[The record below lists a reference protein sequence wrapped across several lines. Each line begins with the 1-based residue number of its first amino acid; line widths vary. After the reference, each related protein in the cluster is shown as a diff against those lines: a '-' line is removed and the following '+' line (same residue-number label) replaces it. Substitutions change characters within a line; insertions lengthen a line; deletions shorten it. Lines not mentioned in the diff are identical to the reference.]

1 MKKINYG
8 FLGLIF
14 IPLLSC
20 SDSPD
25 VIDEKPVVPV
35 VENIASKPAVEGIRI
50 AWDYTTL
57 TQVSDKNNTEYN
69 GYARLVQ
76 LIDKRLMCT
85 YESGG
90 AILIKTSNDFGGT
103 WSEPIKVVSGN
114 ALVNMTTPDILQL
127 KDNSILICY
136 NPRPIVGN
144 GIAKFSINTIKSYD
158 GGLTW
163 KENQIVYEASSEFE
177 NGCWE
182 PSALQIPSGEIQLFF
197 SNENVYRNTNEQN
210 ISLIRSSNNGLTWST
225 TPEIVSFR
233 AGKRDGMPS
242 PILLKNQT
250 EIVFSIEDNGVENQ
264 FKPYII
270 RNSITEN
277 WKQTVDASSNN
288 RSYALEEV
296 LSNPIYAGAPY
307 LSQISTGEVLMSYQG
322 TENRT
327 TNDINN
333 ADMKVVIGSMDA
345 KNFNRKSIPFIL
357 SSGKSALWNSIAVL
371 DDDTVIALTT
381 TNQFTNASQIWMIKG
396 HIIPEINAAKEA
408 VIIDGLE
415 NEVVWKKE
423 SPIFIGQ
430 KSTTQLEANFTYD
443 ITFLYFIA
451 HVIDSQIVS
460 TNALTGSDGLNLYLD
475 PKNKSLI
482 APGKSIFKL
491 ELGQSNLFSI
501 YEGENSNWKKL
512 DSPQGI
518 VTTTVKT
525 SNGYRVELKI
535 PWTLLGGMPAKQT
548 RIGYNI
554 ELREKGINNYIESI
568 SSNSSDKP
576 YSWST
581 LKLVN

>member
-1 MKKINYG
+1 MKKINNL

-20 SDSPD
+20 SDSTV
-25 VIDEKPVVPV
+25 VIDEKPI
-35 VENIASKPAVEGIRI
+35 VENIASKPSVGGIRI

-57 TQVSDKNNTEYN
+57 IQVSDKNSTDYN

-76 LIDKRLMCT
+76 LNDKKLMCT

-90 AILIKTSNDFGGT
+90 AILVKTSSDFGST

-136 NPRPIVGN
+136 NPRPIAGN
-144 GIAKFSINTIKSYD
+144 GIEKFSINTIKSYD
-158 GGLTW
+158 EGLTW

-182 PSALQIPSGEIQLFF
+182 PSALQTPSGEIQLFF
-197 SNENVYRNTNEQN
+197 SNENVYRNSNEQN
-210 ISLIRSSNNGLTWST
+210 ISLIRSSDNGSTWSA
-225 TPEIVSFR
+225 TPEIISFR
-233 AGKRDGMPS
+233 VGKRDGMPS

-277 WKQTVDASSNN
+277 WKQTVDANSNN
-288 RSYALEEV
+288 RNYALEEV
-296 LSNPIYAGAPY
+296 LSNEIYAGAPY

-322 TENRT
+322 TEDRA

-333 ADMKVVIGSMDA
+333 ADMKVVIGTNEA
-345 KNFNRKSIPFIL
+345 KNFNRKSTPFIL
-357 SSGKSALWNSIAVL
+357 SSGKSALWNSITVL
-371 DDDTVIALTT
+371 DDDTVVALTT
-381 TNQFTNASQIWMIKG
+381 TNQFSNSSQIWMIKG
-396 HIIPEINAAKEA
+396 HLLPEINATKETA
-408 VIIDGLE
+408 VIDGLN
-415 NEVVWKKE
+415 NEAVWQKE
-423 SPIFIGQ
+423 SPVFIGQ

-443 ITFLYFIA
+443 TEFLYAFA
-451 HVIDSQIVS
+451 QVKDSQIV
-460 TNALTGSDGLNLYLD
+460 NIDDLTGSDGLNLYLD

-491 ELGQSNLFSI
+491 ELGQSAIFSM
-501 YEGENSNWKKL
+501 YEGENSKWKKL
-512 DSPQGI
+512 ESPQGI

-525 SNGYRVELKI
+525 ANGYRIEAKI
-535 PWTLLGGMPAKQT
+535 PWIILGGMPAKQT
-548 RIGYNI
+548 RMGCNM
-554 ELREKGINNYIESI
+554 ELREKGTNSYIEGI
-568 SSNSSDKP
+568 ATNINDKP

>member
-1 MKKINYG
+1 MKKINYA

-20 SDSPD
+20 SDSPN
-25 VIDEKPVVPV
+25 VIDEKPV

-50 AWDYTTL
+50 AWDYNSL
-57 TQVSDKNNTEYN
+57 VQVSDKNSTDYN

-76 LIDKRLMCT
+76 LNDKKLMCT

-90 AILIKTSNDFGGT
+90 AILVKTSSDFGST
-103 WSEPIKVVSGN
+103 WSAPITVVSGN
-114 ALVNMTTPDILQL
+114 ASVNMTTPDILQL

-136 NPRPIVGN
+136 NPRPIAGN
-144 GIAKFSINTIKSYD
+144 GTEKFSINTIKSYD

-197 SNENVYRNTNEQN
+197 SNENVYRNSNEQN

-242 PILLKNQT
+242 PMLLKNQN
-250 EIVFSIEDNGVENQ
+250 EIVFSIEDNSIENQ

-270 RNSITEN
+270 RNTITEN
-277 WKQTVDASSNN
+277 WKQTVDANSIN
-288 RSYALEEV
+288 RNYALEEV
-296 LSNPIYAGAPY
+296 LSNPVYAGAPY

-322 TENRT
+322 TENRA

-333 ADMKVVIGSMDA
+333 ADMKVVIGTNDA
-345 KNFNRKSIPFIL
+345 KNFNRKSTPFLL
-357 SSGKSALWNSIAVL
+357 SSGKSALWNSIKVL
-371 DDDTVIALTT
+371 DDDTVVALTT
-381 TNQFTNASQIWMIKG
+381 TNQFSNSSQIWMIKG
-396 HIIPEINAAKEA
+396 RIVPEINATKETA
-408 VIIDGLE
+408 IIDGQS
-415 NEVVWKKE
+415 NEAVWQKK
-423 SPIFIGQ
+423 SPVFIGQ
-430 KSTTQLEANFTYD
+430 KSNTQLEANFTYD
-443 ITFLYFIA
+443 SEFLYAFA
-451 HVIDSQIVS
+451 QVKDSQIVS
-460 TNALTGSDGLNLYLD
+460 TDALTGSDGLNLYLD
-475 PKNKSLI
+475 PKNRNLI
-482 APGKSIFKL
+482 ASGKSIFKL

-501 YEGENSNWKKL
+501 YEGENSKWKKL
-512 DSPQGI
+512 DNPQGI

-525 SNGYRVELKI
+525 TNGYRIEIKI
-535 PWTLLGGMPAKQT
+535 PWNVLGGMPAKQT

-554 ELREKGINNYIESI
+554 ELREKGTNNYTESI
-568 SSNSSDKP
+568 APNSSDKP

>member
-1 MKKINYG
+1 MKKINYA

-20 SDSPD
+20 SDSQD
-25 VIDEKPVVPV
+25 GNDEKPV

-50 AWDYTTL
+50 AWDYNSL
-57 TQVSDKNNTEYN
+57 ILVSDKNSTDYN

-76 LIDKRLMCT
+76 LNDKKLMCA

-90 AILIKTSNDFGGT
+90 AILVKTSTDFGGT
-103 WSEPIKVVSGN
+103 WSAPITVVSGN
-114 ALVNMTTPDILQL
+114 ASVNMTTPDILQL

-136 NPRPIVGN
+136 NPRPIAGN
-144 GIAKFSINTIKSYD
+144 GSVKFSINTIKSYD

-163 KENQIVYEASSEFE
+163 KENRLVYEASSDFE

-197 SNENVYRNTNEQN
+197 SNENVYHNSNEQN
-210 ISLIRSSNNGLTWST
+210 ISLIRSSNNGSTWST

-250 EIVFSIEDNGVENQ
+250 EIVFSIEDNGIENQ

-277 WKQTVDASSNN
+277 WKQPVDANSNN
-288 RSYALEEV
+288 RNYALEEV
-296 LSNPIYAGAPY
+296 LSNPVYAGAPY
-307 LSQISTGEVLMSYQG
+307 LAQISTGEVLMSYQG

-333 ADMKVVIGSMDA
+333 ADMKVVIGTNEA
-345 KNFNRKSIPFIL
+345 KNFNRKSTPFIL

-381 TNQFTNASQIWMIKG
+381 TNQFSNSSQIWMIKG
-396 HIIPEINAAKEA
+396 RLVPEINAVKETA
-408 VIIDGLE
+408 VIDGLN
-415 NEVVWKKE
+415 NEAVWQKE
-423 SPIFIGQ
+423 SPVFIGQ
-430 KSTTQLEANFTYD
+430 KSSTQLEANFTYD
-443 ITFLYFIA
+443 TEFLYAFA
-451 HVIDSQIVS
+451 KVRDSQIVS
-460 TNALTGSDGLNLYLD
+460 TDALTGSDGLNLYLD
-475 PKNKSLI
+475 PKNRNLI

-491 ELGQSNLFSI
+491 ELGRSNLFSI
-501 YEGENSNWKKL
+501 YEGENSKWKKL
-512 DSPQGI
+512 ESPQGI
-518 VTTTVKT
+518 VTSTVKT
-525 SNGYRVELKI
+525 SNGYRIEVKI
-535 PWTLLGGMPAKQT
+535 PWAALGGMSAKQT

-554 ELREKGINNYIESI
+554 ELREKGTNNYTENIAT
-568 SSNSSDKP
+568 NTSDKP

-581 LKLVN
+581 LKLGN

>member
-1 MKKINYG
+1 MKKINYA

-25 VIDEKPVVPV
+25 GNDEKPVV
-35 VENIASKPAVEGIRI
+35 ENITSKPAVEGIRI
-50 AWDYTTL
+50 AWDYNSL
-57 TQVSDKNNTEYN
+57 ILVSDKNSTDYN

-76 LIDKRLMCT
+76 LNDKKLMCT

-90 AILIKTSNDFGGT
+90 AILVKTSSDFGGT
-103 WSEPIKVVSGN
+103 WSAPITVVSGN
-114 ALVNMTTPDILQL
+114 ASVNMTTPDILQL

-136 NPRPIVGN
+136 NPRPIAGN
-144 GIAKFSINTIKSYD
+144 GTVKFSINTIKSYD

-163 KENQIVYEASSEFE
+163 KENRLVYEASSDFE

-197 SNENVYRNTNEQN
+197 SNENVYRNSNEQN
-210 ISLIRSSNNGLTWST
+210 ISLIRSSDNGLAWST
-225 TPEIVSFR
+225 IPEIVSFR

-250 EIVFSIEDNGVENQ
+250 EIVFSIEDNGIENQ

-277 WKQTVDASSNN
+277 WKQPVDANSNN
-288 RSYALEEV
+288 RNYALEEV
-296 LSNPIYAGAPY
+296 LSNPVYAGAPY

-333 ADMKVVIGSMDA
+333 ADMKVVIGTNDA
-345 KNFNRKSIPFIL
+345 KNFNRKSTPFIL
-357 SSGKSALWNSIAVL
+357 SIRKSALWNSIAVL

-381 TNQFTNASQIWMIKG
+381 TNQFSNSSQIWMIKG
-396 HIIPEINAAKEA
+396 RVLPEINATKETA
-408 VIIDGLE
+408 VIDGLN
-415 NEVVWKKE
+415 NEVVWQKE
-423 SPIFIGQ
+423 SPVFIGQ
-430 KSTTQLEANFTYD
+430 KSSTQLEANFTYD
-443 ITFLYFIA
+443 TEFLYAFA
-451 HVIDSQIVS
+451 QVKDSQIVS
-460 TNALTGSDGLNLYLD
+460 TDALTGSDGLNLYLD

-482 APGKSIFKL
+482 GPGNSIFKL

-501 YEGENSNWKKL
+501 YEGENSKWKKL
-512 DSPQGI
+512 DSPKGM

-525 SNGYRVELKI
+525 SNGYRIEVKI
-535 PWTLLGGMPAKQT
+535 PWNVLGGMPAKQT
-548 RIGYNI
+548 RIGYNVEI
-554 ELREKGINNYIESI
+554 REKGTNNYTESI
-568 SSNSSDKP
+568 ATNSSDKP

>member
-1 MKKINYG
+1 MKKINYIL
-8 FLGLIF
+8 LGLIF

-25 VIDEKPVVPV
+25 GNDEKPV

-50 AWDYTTL
+50 AWDYTSL
-57 TQVSDKNNTEYN
+57 IQVSDKNNTDYN

-76 LIDKRLMCT
+76 LNDKKLICT

-90 AILIKTSNDFGGT
+90 AILVKTSTDFGNT
-103 WSEPIKVVSGN
+103 WSESIKVVSGS
-114 ALVNMTTPDILQL
+114 ATVNMTTPDILQL

-136 NPRPIVGN
+136 NPRPTVGN
-144 GIAKFSINTIKSYD
+144 TTEKFSINTIKSYD

-163 KENQIVYEASSEFE
+163 TENQIVYEASSEFE

-197 SNENVYRNTNEQN
+197 SNENVYRSSNEQN

-277 WKQTVDASSNN
+277 WKQTVDANSNN
-288 RSYALEEV
+288 RNYALEEV

-322 TENRT
+322 TENRA

-333 ADMKVVIGSMDA
+333 ADMKVVIGTNDA
-345 KNFNRKSIPFIL
+345 KNFNRKSTPFLL

-381 TNQFTNASQIWMIKG
+381 TNQFSNSSQIWMIKG
-396 HIIPEINAAKEA
+396 RIVPEINAAKETA
-408 VIIDGLE
+408 IIDGQS
-415 NEVVWKKE
+415 NEAVWQKE

-430 KSTTQLEANFTYD
+430 KSATQLAANFTYD
-443 ITFLYFIA
+443 TEFLYAFA
-451 HVIDSQIVS
+451 QVKDSQIVS
-460 TNALTGSDGLNLYLD
+460 TDALTGSDGLNLYLD

-491 ELGQSNLFSI
+491 GLGQSNLFSI

-518 VTTTVKT
+518 ITTTIKT
-525 SNGYRVELKI
+525 LNGYRIEVKI
-535 PWTLLGGMPAKQT
+535 PWKVLGGMPAKQT

-554 ELREKGINNYIESI
+554 ELREKGTNNYIESI
-568 SSNSSDKP
+568 TTNVSDQP

>member
-1 MKKINYG
+1 MKKINYA

-20 SDSPD
+20 SDSPN
-25 VIDEKPVVPV
+25 VIDEKPV

-50 AWDYTTL
+50 AWDYNSL
-57 TQVSDKNNTEYN
+57 VQVSDKNNTDYN

-76 LIDKRLMCT
+76 LNDKKLMCT

-90 AILIKTSNDFGGT
+90 AILVKTSSDFGST
-103 WSEPIKVVSGN
+103 WSAPITVVSGN
-114 ALVNMTTPDILQL
+114 ASVNMTTPDILQL

-136 NPRPIVGN
+136 NPRPIAGN
-144 GIAKFSINTIKSYD
+144 GTEKFSINTIKSYD

-197 SNENVYRNTNEQN
+197 SNENVYRNSNEQN

-233 AGKRDGMPS
+233 DGKRDGMPS

-250 EIVFSIEDNGVENQ
+250 EIVFSIEDNSVENQ

-277 WKQTVDASSNN
+277 WKQTVDANSNN
-288 RSYALEEV
+288 RNYALEEV

-307 LSQISTGEVLMSYQG
+307 LAQISTGEVLMSYQG
-322 TENRT
+322 TENRA

-333 ADMKVVIGSMDA
+333 ADMKVVIGTNDA
-345 KNFNRKSIPFIL
+345 KNFNRKSTPFLL
-357 SSGKSALWNSIAVL
+357 SSGKSALWNSIKVL
-371 DDDTVIALTT
+371 DDDTVVALTT
-381 TNQFTNASQIWMIKG
+381 TNQFSNSSQIWMIKG
-396 HIIPEINAAKEA
+396 RIVPEINATKETA
-408 VIIDGLE
+408 IIDGQS
-415 NEVVWKKE
+415 NEAVWQKK
-423 SPIFIGQ
+423 SPVFIGQ
-430 KSTTQLEANFTYD
+430 KSNTQLEANFTYD
-443 ITFLYFIA
+443 SEFLYAFA
-451 HVIDSQIVS
+451 QVKDSQIVS
-460 TNALTGSDGLNLYLD
+460 TDALTGSDGLNLYLD

-482 APGKSIFKL
+482 APGNSIFKL

-501 YEGENSNWKKL
+501 YEGENSKWKKL

-525 SNGYRVELKI
+525 TNGYRIEVKI
-535 PWTLLGGMPAKQT
+535 PWNVLGGMPAKQT

-554 ELREKGINNYIESI
+554 ELREKGTNNYTESI
-568 SSNSSDKP
+568 APNSSDKP

>member
-1 MKKINYG
+1 MKKINYA

-20 SDSPD
+20 SDSPN
-25 VIDEKPVVPV
+25 VIDEKPV

-50 AWDYTTL
+50 AWDYNSL
-57 TQVSDKNNTEYN
+57 VQVSDKNSTDYN

-76 LIDKRLMCT
+76 LNDKKLMCT

-90 AILIKTSNDFGGT
+90 AILVKTSSDFGST
-103 WSEPIKVVSGN
+103 WSAPITVVSGN
-114 ALVNMTTPDILQL
+114 ASVNMTTPDILQL

-136 NPRPIVGN
+136 NPRPIAGN
-144 GIAKFSINTIKSYD
+144 GTEKFSINTIKSYD

-197 SNENVYRNTNEQN
+197 SNENVYRNSNEQN
-210 ISLIRSSNNGLTWST
+210 ISLIRSSDNGSTWST

-277 WKQTVDASSNN
+277 WKQTVDANSNN
-288 RSYALEEV
+288 RNYALEEV

-307 LSQISTGEVLMSYQG
+307 LAQISTGEVLMSYQG
-322 TENRT
+322 TENRA

-333 ADMKVVIGSMDA
+333 ADMKVVIGTNDA
-345 KNFNRKSIPFIL
+345 KNFNKKSTPFLL
-357 SSGKSALWNSIAVL
+357 SSGKSALWNSIKVL
-371 DDDTVIALTT
+371 DDDTVVALTT
-381 TNQFTNASQIWMIKG
+381 TNQFSNSSQIWMIKG
-396 HIIPEINAAKEA
+396 RIVPEINATKETA
-408 VIIDGLE
+408 IIDGQS
-415 NEVVWKKE
+415 NEAVWQKK
-423 SPIFIGQ
+423 SPVFIGQ
-430 KSTTQLEANFTYD
+430 KSNTQLEANFTYD
-443 ITFLYFIA
+443 SEFLYAFA
-451 HVIDSQIVS
+451 QVKDSQIVS
-460 TNALTGSDGLNLYLD
+460 TDALTGSDGLNLYLD

-482 APGKSIFKL
+482 APGNSIFKL

-501 YEGENSNWKKL
+501 YEGENSKWKKL

-518 VTTTVKT
+518 TTATVKT
-525 SNGYRVELKI
+525 TNGYRIEIKI
-535 PWTLLGGMPAKQT
+535 PWNVLGGMPAKQT

-554 ELREKGINNYIESI
+554 ELREKGTNNYTESI
-568 SSNSSDKP
+568 APNSSDKP

>member
-1 MKKINYG
+1 MKKINYA

-25 VIDEKPVVPV
+25 VIDEKPVV
-35 VENIASKPAVEGIRI
+35 ENIAAKPAVEGIRI
-50 AWDYTTL
+50 AWDYNSL
-57 TQVSDKNNTEYN
+57 VQVSDKNSTDYN

-76 LIDKRLMCT
+76 LNDKKLMCT

-90 AILIKTSNDFGGT
+90 AILVKTSADFGST
-103 WSEPIKVVSGN
+103 WSVPIKVVSGN
-114 ALVNMTTPDILQL
+114 TLVNMTTPDILQL

-136 NPRPIVGN
+136 NPRPIAGN
-144 GIAKFSINTIKSYD
+144 GTAKFSINTIKSYD

-197 SNENVYRNTNEQN
+197 SNENVYRNSNEQN

-242 PILLKNQT
+242 PILLKNQN
-250 EIVFSIEDNGVENQ
+250 EIVFSIEDNSVENQ

-277 WKQTVDASSNN
+277 WKQTVDANSIN
-288 RSYALEEV
+288 RNYALEEV

-322 TENRT
+322 TENRA

-333 ADMKVVIGSMDA
+333 ADMKVVIGTNDA
-345 KNFNRKSIPFIL
+345 KNFNRKSTPFLL
-357 SSGKSALWNSIAVL
+357 SSGKSALWNSIKVL
-371 DDDTVIALTT
+371 DDDTVVALTT
-381 TNQFTNASQIWMIKG
+381 TNQFSNSSQIWMIKG
-396 HIIPEINAAKEA
+396 RIVPEINATKETA
-408 VIIDGLE
+408 IIDGQS
-415 NEVVWKKE
+415 NEAVWQKK
-423 SPIFIGQ
+423 SPVFIGQ
-430 KSTTQLEANFTYD
+430 KSNTQLEANFTYD
-443 ITFLYFIA
+443 TEFLYAFA
-451 HVIDSQIVS
+451 QVKDSQIVS
-460 TNALTGSDGLNLYLD
+460 TDALTGSDGLNLYLD
-475 PKNKSLI
+475 PKNRNLI
-482 APGKSIFKL
+482 ASGKSIFKL

-501 YEGENSNWKKL
+501 YEGENSKWKKL
-512 DSPQGI
+512 DNLQGI

-525 SNGYRVELKI
+525 TNGYRIEVKI
-535 PWTLLGGMPAKQT
+535 PWNVLGGMPAKQT

-554 ELREKGINNYIESI
+554 ELREKGTNNYTESI
-568 SSNSSDKP
+568 APNSSDKP

>member
-1 MKKINYG
+1 MKKINYV
-8 FLGLIF
+8 FLGLLF

-20 SDSPD
+20 GDSSDGN
-25 VIDEKPVVPV
+25 DEKPL

-57 TQVSDKNNTEYN
+57 IQVSDKNSTDYN

-76 LIDKRLMCT
+76 LNDKKLICT

-90 AILIKTSNDFGGT
+90 AILVRTSTDLGST
-103 WSEPIKVVSGN
+103 WNEPIKVVSGN
-114 ALVNMTTPDILQL
+114 ASVNMTTPDILQL

-136 NPRPIVGN
+136 NPRPIGAGN
-144 GIAKFSINTIKSYD
+144 GTAKFSINTIKSYD

-197 SNENVYRNTNEQN
+197 SNENEYRNSNEQN
-210 ISLIRSSNNGLTWST
+210 ISMIRSSDNGLTWST
-225 TPEIVSFR
+225 TPEMVSFR

-250 EIVFSIEDNGVENQ
+250 EIVFSIEDNGVDNQ

-277 WKQTVDASSNN
+277 WKQTVDANSNN
-288 RSYALEEV
+288 RNYALEEV
-296 LSNPIYAGAPY
+296 LSNPVYAGAPY

-333 ADMKVVIGSMDA
+333 ADMKVVIGTNDA
-345 KNFNRKSIPFIL
+345 KNFNRKSTPFIL
-357 SSGKSALWNSIAVL
+357 FSGKSALWNSIKVL
-371 DDDTVIALTT
+371 DDDTVVALTT
-381 TNQFTNASQIWMIKG
+381 TNQFSNSSQIWMIKG
-396 HIIPEINAAKEA
+396 RVVPEINAVKETAVIDGQSNEA
-408 VIIDGLE
+408 V
-415 NEVVWKKE
+415 WQAK
-423 SPIFIGQ
+423 SPVFIGQ
-430 KSTTQLEANFTYD
+430 KSSTQLEANFTYD
-443 ITFLYFIA
+443 TEFLYAFA
-451 HVIDSQIVS
+451 QVKDNQIIS
-460 TNALTGSDGLNLYLD
+460 TDALTGSDGLNLYLD

-491 ELGQSNLFSI
+491 ELGQSNIFSI
-501 YEGENSNWKKL
+501 YEGENSKWKKL
-512 DSPQGI
+512 DSTPEI

-525 SNGYRVELKI
+525 TNGYRIEVKI
-535 PWTLLGGMPAKQT
+535 PWTVLGGMPAKQT

-554 ELREKGINNYIESI
+554 ELREKGTNNYTESI
-568 SSNSSDKP
+568 STNNSDKP

>member
-1 MKKINYG
+1 MKNIYYV
-8 FLGLIF
+8 FLSLIF
-14 IPLLSC
+14 TPLLSC

-25 VIDEKPVVPV
+25 VIDEKPV

-50 AWDYTTL
+50 AWDYTSL
-57 TQVSDKNNTEYN
+57 IQVSDKNSTEYN

-76 LIDKRLMCT
+76 LYDKKLICT

-90 AILIKTSNDFGGT
+90 AILVKTSTDFGST
-103 WSEPIKVVSGN
+103 WNEPIKVISGN
-114 ALVNMTTPDILQL
+114 PSANMTTPDILQL

-136 NPRPIVGN
+136 NPRPIAESGN
-144 GIAKFSINTIKSYD
+144 AKFSINTIKSYD

-197 SNENVYRNTNEQN
+197 SNENVYRSSNEQN

-250 EIVFSIEDNGVENQ
+250 EIIFSIEDNGVENQ

-270 RNSITEN
+270 RNSSTEN
-277 WKQTVDASSNN
+277 WKQTVDASSNKRN
-288 RSYALEEV
+288 YALEEV
-296 LSNPIYAGAPY
+296 LNNPVYAGAPY
-307 LSQISTGEVLMSYQG
+307 LSQISTGEVFMSYQG

-333 ADMKVVIGSMDA
+333 ADMKVVIGSTDA
-345 KNFNRKSIPFIL
+345 KNFNRKSTPFIL

-381 TNQFTNASQIWMIKG
+381 TNQFSNSSQIWMIKG
-396 HIIPEINAAKEA
+396 HIIPEINAVKETA
-408 VIIDGLE
+408 IIDGLD
-415 NEVVWKKE
+415 NEAVWKKE
-423 SPIFIGQ
+423 SPVFIGQ
-430 KSTTQLEANFTYD
+430 KSTTQLGANFTYD
-443 ITFLYFIA
+443 NEFLYA
-451 HVIDSQIVS
+451 LAQVKDSQIVS
-460 TNALTGSDGLNLYLD
+460 TDALTGSDGLNLYLD

-482 APGKSIFKL
+482 APGNSIFKL

-512 DSPQGI
+512 DGLQGI
-518 VTTTVKT
+518 VTTTIKT
-525 SNGYRVELKI
+525 SNGYRIEVKI
-535 PWTLLGGMPAKQT
+535 PWTVLGGIPAKQT

-554 ELREKGINNYIESI
+554 ELREKGTNNYTESMAT
-568 SSNSSDKP
+568 NSTDKP

>member
-1 MKKINYG
+1 MKKINYA
-8 FLGLIF
+8 FLRLLF

-20 SDSPD
+20 SDSSD
-25 VIDEKPVVPV
+25 GNEEKPA

-50 AWDYTTL
+50 AWDYNSL
-57 TQVSDKNNTEYN
+57 IQVSDKNSMNYN

-76 LIDKRLMCT
+76 LNDKKLICT

-90 AILIKTSNDFGGT
+90 AILVKTSTDFGNT
-103 WSEPIKVVSGN
+103 WSEVITVVS
-114 ALVNMTTPDILQL
+114 ASTSVNMTTPDILQL

-136 NPRPIVGN
+136 NPRPIAGN
-144 GIAKFSINTIKSYD
+144 GTEKFSINTIKSYD

-197 SNENVYRNTNEQN
+197 SNENVYRNSNEQN
-210 ISLIRSSNNGLTWST
+210 ISLVRSSDNGLTWST

-250 EIVFSIEDNGVENQ
+250 EIIFSIEDNGVDNQ

-277 WKQTVDASSNN
+277 WKQTVDANSNN
-288 RSYALEEV
+288 RNYALEEV

-322 TENRT
+322 TENRA

-333 ADMKVVIGSMDA
+333 ADMKVVIGTNAA
-345 KNFNRKSIPFIL
+345 KNFNRKSTPFLL
-357 SSGKSALWNSIAVL
+357 SSGKSALWNSIKIL

-381 TNQFTNASQIWMIKG
+381 TNQFSNTSQVWMIKG
-396 HIIPEINAAKEA
+396 HVVPEINATKETA
-408 VIIDGLE
+408 VIDGQSNESIWQKE
-415 NEVVWKKE
+415 NPV
-423 SPIFIGQ
+423 FIGQ
-430 KSTTQLEANFTYD
+430 KSSTQLEANFSYD
-443 ITFLYFIA
+443 TEFLYVFA
-451 HVIDSQIVS
+451 QVKDSQIMS
-460 TNALTGSDGLNLYLD
+460 SATLTESDGLNLYLD

-482 APGKSIFKL
+482 APGNSVFKL

-501 YEGENSNWKKL
+501 YEGENSKWKKL
-512 DSPQGI
+512 VNPQGI
-518 VTTTVKT
+518 ATSTVKT
-525 SNGYRVELKI
+525 SNGYRTEVKI
-535 PWTLLGGMPAKQT
+535 PWTILDGMPAKQT

-554 ELREKGINNYIESI
+554 ELREKGTNNYTESI
-568 SSNSSDKP
+568 TTNINDKP

-581 LKLVN
+581 LKLMNL

>member
-1 MKKINYG
+1 MKKINYA

-25 VIDEKPVVPV
+25 VIDEKPVV
-35 VENIASKPAVEGIRI
+35 ENIAAKPPVEGIRI
-50 AWDYTTL
+50 AWDYNSL
-57 TQVSDKNNTEYN
+57 VQVSDKNSTDYN

-76 LIDKRLMCT
+76 LNDKKLMCT

-90 AILIKTSNDFGGT
+90 AILVKTSADFGST
-103 WSEPIKVVSGN
+103 WSAPITVVSGN
-114 ALVNMTTPDILQL
+114 TLVNMTTPDILQL

-136 NPRPIVGN
+136 NPRPIAGN
-144 GIAKFSINTIKSYD
+144 GTAKFSINTIKSYD

-197 SNENVYRNTNEQN
+197 SNENVYRNSNEQN

-242 PILLKNQT
+242 PILLKNQN
-250 EIVFSIEDNGVENQ
+250 EIVFSIEDNSVENQ

-277 WKQTVDASSNN
+277 WKQTVDANSNN
-288 RSYALEEV
+288 RNYALEEV

-322 TENRT
+322 TENRA

-333 ADMKVVIGSMDA
+333 ADMKVVIGTNDA
-345 KNFNRKSIPFIL
+345 KNFNRKSTPFLL
-357 SSGKSALWNSIAVL
+357 SSGKSALWNSIKVL
-371 DDDTVIALTT
+371 DDDTVVALTT
-381 TNQFTNASQIWMIKG
+381 TNQFSNSSQIWMIKG
-396 HIIPEINAAKEA
+396 RIVPEINATKETA
-408 VIIDGLE
+408 IIDGQS
-415 NEVVWKKE
+415 NEAVWQKK
-423 SPIFIGQ
+423 SPVFIGQ
-430 KSTTQLEANFTYD
+430 KSNTQLEANFTYD
-443 ITFLYFIA
+443 TEFLYAFA
-451 HVIDSQIVS
+451 QVKDSQIIS
-460 TNALTGSDGLNLYLD
+460 TDALTGSDGLNLYLD
-475 PKNKSLI
+475 PKNRNLI
-482 APGKSIFKL
+482 ASGKSIFKL

-501 YEGENSNWKKL
+501 YEGENSKWKKL
-512 DSPQGI
+512 EDSQGI
-518 VTTTVKT
+518 ATATVKT
-525 SNGYRVELKI
+525 TNGYRIEVKI
-535 PWTLLGGMPAKQT
+535 PWNVLGGMPAKQT

-554 ELREKGINNYIESI
+554 ELREKGTNNYTESI
-568 SSNSSDKP
+568 APNSSDKP

>member
-1 MKKINYG
+1 MKKINYA

-20 SDSPD
+20 SDSPN
-25 VIDEKPVVPV
+25 VIDEKPV

-50 AWDYTTL
+50 AWDYNSL
-57 TQVSDKNNTEYN
+57 VQVSDKNNTDYN

-76 LIDKRLMCT
+76 LNDKKLMCT

-90 AILIKTSNDFGGT
+90 AILVKTSSDFGST
-103 WSEPIKVVSGN
+103 WSAPITVVSGN
-114 ALVNMTTPDILQL
+114 ASVNMTTPDILQL

-136 NPRPIVGN
+136 NPRPIAGN
-144 GIAKFSINTIKSYD
+144 GTEKFSINTIKSYD

-197 SNENVYRNTNEQN
+197 SNENVYRNSNEQN

-233 AGKRDGMPS
+233 DGKRDGMPS

-250 EIVFSIEDNGVENQ
+250 EIVFSIEDNSVENQ

-277 WKQTVDASSNN
+277 WKQTVDANSNN
-288 RSYALEEV
+288 RNYALEEV

-307 LSQISTGEVLMSYQG
+307 LAQISTGEVLMSYQG
-322 TENRT
+322 TENRA

-333 ADMKVVIGSMDA
+333 ADMKVVIGTNDA
-345 KNFNRKSIPFIL
+345 KNFNRKSTPFLL
-357 SSGKSALWNSIAVL
+357 SSGKSALWNSIKVL
-371 DDDTVIALTT
+371 DDDTVVALTT
-381 TNQFTNASQIWMIKG
+381 TNQFSNSSQIWMIKG
-396 HIIPEINAAKEA
+396 RIVPEINATKETA
-408 VIIDGLE
+408 IIDGQS
-415 NEVVWKKE
+415 NEAVWQKK
-423 SPIFIGQ
+423 SPVFIGQ
-430 KSTTQLEANFTYD
+430 KSNTQLEANFTYD
-443 ITFLYFIA
+443 SEFLYAFA
-451 HVIDSQIVS
+451 QVKDSQIVS
-460 TNALTGSDGLNLYLD
+460 TDALTGSDGLNLYLD
-475 PKNKSLI
+475 PKNRNLI
-482 APGKSIFKL
+482 ASGKSIFKL

-501 YEGENSNWKKL
+501 YEGENSKWKKL
-512 DSPQGI
+512 DNLQGI

-525 SNGYRVELKI
+525 TNGYRIEIKI
-535 PWTLLGGMPAKQT
+535 PWNVLGGMPAKQT

-554 ELREKGINNYIESI
+554 ELREKGTNNYTESI
-568 SSNSSDKP
+568 APNSSDKP

>member
-1 MKKINYG
+1 MKKINYA

-25 VIDEKPVVPV
+25 VIDEKPVV
-35 VENIASKPAVEGIRI
+35 ENIAAKPPVEGIRI
-50 AWDYTTL
+50 AWDYNSL
-57 TQVSDKNNTEYN
+57 VQVSDKNNTDYN

-76 LIDKRLMCT
+76 LNDKKLMYT

-90 AILIKTSNDFGGT
+90 AILIKTSSDFGST
-103 WSEPIKVVSGN
+103 WSAPITVVSGN
-114 ALVNMTTPDILQL
+114 TLVNMTTPDILQL

-136 NPRPIVGN
+136 NPRPIAGN
-144 GIAKFSINTIKSYD
+144 GTAKFSINTIKSYD

-197 SNENVYRNTNEQN
+197 SNENVYRNSNEQN

-242 PILLKNQT
+242 PILLKNQN
-250 EIVFSIEDNGVENQ
+250 EIVFSIEDNSIENQ

-270 RNSITEN
+270 RNTITEN
-277 WKQTVDASSNN
+277 WKQTVDSNSNN
-288 RSYALEEV
+288 RNYALEEV
-296 LSNPIYAGAPY
+296 LSNPVYAGAPY

-322 TENRT
+322 TENRA

-333 ADMKVVIGSMDA
+333 ADMKVVIGTNDA
-345 KNFNRKSIPFIL
+345 KNFNRKSTPFLL
-357 SSGKSALWNSIAVL
+357 SSGKSALWNSIKVL
-371 DDDTVIALTT
+371 DDDTVVALTT
-381 TNQFTNASQIWMIKG
+381 TNQFSNASQIWMIKG
-396 HIIPEINAAKEA
+396 RIVPEINATKETA
-408 VIIDGLE
+408 IIDGQS
-415 NEVVWKKE
+415 NEAVWQKK
-423 SPIFIGQ
+423 SPVFIGQ
-430 KSTTQLEANFTYD
+430 KSSTQLEANFTFD
-443 ITFLYFIA
+443 TEFLYAFA
-451 HVIDSQIVS
+451 QVKDSQIVS
-460 TNALTGSDGLNLYLD
+460 TDALTGSDGLNLYLD
-475 PKNKSLI
+475 PKNRNLI

-501 YEGENSNWKKL
+501 YEGENSKWKKL
-512 DSPQGI
+512 EDSQGI
-518 VTTTVKT
+518 ATATVKT
-525 SNGYRVELKI
+525 TNGYRIEVKI
-535 PWTLLGGMPAKQT
+535 PWNVLGGMPAKQT

-554 ELREKGINNYIESI
+554 ELREKGTNNYTESI
-568 SSNSSDKP
+568 APNSSDKP

>member
-1 MKKINYG
+1 MKKINYV

-20 SDSPD
+20 SDSPNM
-25 VIDEKPVVPV
+25 IDEIPV

-57 TQVSDKNNTEYN
+57 TQVSDKNSIDYN

-76 LIDKRLMCT
+76 LNDKKLMCT

-90 AILIKTSNDFGGT
+90 AILVKTSSDFGST
-103 WSEPIKVVSGN
+103 WSDPIKVASRN
-114 ALVNMTTPDILQL
+114 ASVNMTTPDILQL

-136 NPRPIVGN
+136 NPRPIAGN
-144 GIAKFSINTIKSYD
+144 GTAKFSINTIKSYD

-197 SNENVYRNTNEQN
+197 SNENVYRNSNEQN
-210 ISLIRSSNNGLTWST
+210 ISLIRSSNNGSTWST

-250 EIVFSIEDNGVENQ
+250 EIVFSIEDNGVDNQ

-277 WKQTVDASSNN
+277 WKQTVDANSNN
-288 RSYALEEV
+288 RNYALEDV

-307 LSQISTGEVLMSYQG
+307 LAQISTGEVLMSYQG

-333 ADMKVVIGSMDA
+333 ADMKVVIGTNEA
-345 KNFNRKSIPFIL
+345 KNFNRKSTPFIL
-357 SSGKSALWNSIAVL
+357 STGKSALWNSIAVL

-381 TNQFTNASQIWMIKG
+381 TNQFSNSSQIWMIKG
-396 HIIPEINAAKEA
+396 RPVPEINAVKETA
-408 VIIDGLE
+408 VIDGLN
-415 NEVVWKKE
+415 NEAVWQKE
-423 SPIFIGQ
+423 SPVFIGQ
-430 KSTTQLEANFTYD
+430 KSSTQLEANFTYD
-443 ITFLYFIA
+443 TEFLYAFA
-451 HVIDSQIVS
+451 KVKDSQIVN
-460 TNALTGSDGLNLYLD
+460 TDALTGSDGLNLYLD
-475 PKNKSLI
+475 PKNRNLI

-501 YEGENSNWKKL
+501 YEGENSKWKKL

-525 SNGYRVELKI
+525 ANGYRIEVKI
-535 PWTLLGGMPAKQT
+535 PWNVVGGIPVKQT

-554 ELREKGINNYIESI
+554 ELREKGTNNYTESI
-568 SSNSSDKP
+568 TANSSDKP

>member
-1 MKKINYG
+1 MKKINYA
-8 FLGLIF
+8 FLGLIA
-14 IPLLSC
+14 ITLLSC
-20 SDSPD
+20 SDSTD
-25 VIDEKPVVPV
+25 VIDEKPA

-50 AWDYTTL
+50 AWDYNSL
-57 TQVSDKNNTEYN
+57 IQVSDKNSTEYN
-69 GYARLVQ
+69 GYARLTQ
-76 LIDKRLMCT
+76 LNDKKLICT

-90 AILIKTSNDFGGT
+90 AILVKTSTDFGST

-136 NPRPIVGN
+136 NPRPIAGN
-144 GIAKFSINTIKSYD
+144 GTEKFSINTIKSYD

-163 KENQIVYEASSEFE
+163 KENQIVYEASSDFE

-182 PSALQIPSGEIQLFF
+182 PSVLQIPSGEIQLFF
-197 SNENVYRNTNEQN
+197 SNENVYRNSNEQN
-210 ISLIRSSNNGLTWST
+210 ISLIRSSDNGLTWSV

-233 AGKRDGMPS
+233 AGQRDGMPT

-250 EIVFSIEDNGVENQ
+250 EIVFSIEDNGVDNQ

-277 WKQTVDASSNN
+277 WQQTVDANSNN
-288 RSYALEEV
+288 RNYALEEV
-296 LSNPIYAGAPY
+296 LSNAVYAGAPY

-333 ADMKVVIGSMDA
+333 ADMKVVIGTADA
-345 KNFNRKSIPFIL
+345 KKFNRKSTPFIL
-357 SSGKSALWNSIAVL
+357 SSGKSALWNSISVL

-381 TNQFTNASQIWMIKG
+381 TNQFSNLSQVWMIKG
-396 HIIPEINAAKEA
+396 RIVSEINAAKETA
-408 VIIDGLE
+408 LIDGQS
-415 NEVVWKKE
+415 NEAIWQKE
-423 SPIFIGQ
+423 SPVFIGQ

-443 ITFLYFIA
+443 NEFLYAFA
-451 HVIDSQIVS
+451 QVKDSQIIS
-460 TNALTGSDGLNLYLD
+460 TDALTGSDGLNLYLD

-491 ELGQSNLFSI
+491 ELGQSNQISI
-501 YEGENSNWKKL
+501 YEGENSKWKKL
-512 DSPQGI
+512 ESAPGI
-518 VTTTVKT
+518 ITKTVKT
-525 SNGYRVELKI
+525 TNGYRTEVKI
-535 PWTLLGGMPAKQT
+535 PWTVLGGIPEKQT

-554 ELREKGINNYIESI
+554 ELREKGTNNYTESI
-568 SSNSSDKP
+568 STNISDKP

>member
-1 MKKINYG
+1 MKKINYA

-25 VIDEKPVVPV
+25 VIDEKPVV
-35 VENIASKPAVEGIRI
+35 ENIAAKPPVEGIRI
-50 AWDYTTL
+50 AWDYNSL
-57 TQVSDKNNTEYN
+57 VQVSDKNNTDYN

-76 LIDKRLMCT
+76 LNDKKLMCT

-90 AILIKTSNDFGGT
+90 AILIKTSSDFGST
-103 WSEPIKVVSGN
+103 WSAPITVVSGN
-114 ALVNMTTPDILQL
+114 TLVNMTTPDILQL

-136 NPRPIVGN
+136 NPRPIAGN
-144 GIAKFSINTIKSYD
+144 GTTKFSINTIKSYD

-197 SNENVYRNTNEQN
+197 SNENVYRNSNEQN

-242 PILLKNQT
+242 PILLKNQN
-250 EIVFSIEDNGVENQ
+250 EIVFSIEDNSIENQ

-270 RNSITEN
+270 RNTITEN
-277 WKQTVDASSNN
+277 WKQTVDANSNN
-288 RSYALEEV
+288 RNYALEEV
-296 LSNPIYAGAPY
+296 LSNPVYAGAPY

-322 TENRT
+322 TENRA

-333 ADMKVVIGSMDA
+333 ADMKVVIGTNDA
-345 KNFNRKSIPFIL
+345 KNFNRKSTPFLL
-357 SSGKSALWNSIAVL
+357 SSGKSALWNSIKVL
-371 DDDTVIALTT
+371 DDDTIVALTT
-381 TNQFTNASQIWMIKG
+381 TNQFSNSSQIWMIKG
-396 HIIPEINAAKEA
+396 RVIPEINATKETA
-408 VIIDGLE
+408 IIDGQT
-415 NEVVWKKE
+415 NETVWQKK
-423 SPIFIGQ
+423 SPVFIGQ
-430 KSTTQLEANFTYD
+430 KSNTQLEANFTYD
-443 ITFLYFIA
+443 TEFLYAFA
-451 HVIDSQIVS
+451 QVKDSQIVS
-460 TNALTGSDGLNLYLD
+460 TDALTGSDGLNLYLD
-475 PKNKSLI
+475 PKNRNLI
-482 APGKSIFKL
+482 ASGKSIFKL

-501 YEGENSNWKKL
+501 YEGENSKWKKL
-512 DSPQGI
+512 DNLQGI
-518 VTTTVKT
+518 ATATVKT
-525 SNGYRVELKI
+525 TNGYRIEVKI
-535 PWTLLGGMPAKQT
+535 PWNVLGGMPAKQT

-554 ELREKGINNYIESI
+554 ELREKGTNNYTESI
-568 SSNSSDKP
+568 APNSSDKP

>member
-1 MKKINYG
+1 MKKTIYI

-20 SDSPD
+20 SDAQD
-25 VIDEKPVVPV
+25 VIDEKPV

-57 TQVSDKNNTEYN
+57 TQVSDKNSSAYN

-76 LIDKRLMCT
+76 LNDNKLICT

-90 AILIKTSNDFGGT
+90 AILLKTSTDFGST
-103 WSEPIKVVSGN
+103 WSEPIKVISGN
-114 ALVNMTTPDILQL
+114 ASVNMTTPDILQL

-136 NPRPIVGN
+136 NPRPIAGN
-144 GIAKFSINTIKSYD
+144 GNAKFSINTIKSYD

-197 SNENVYRNTNEQN
+197 SNENVYRSSNEQN
-210 ISLIRSSNNGLTWST
+210 ISLIRSTNNGLTWSA

-250 EIVFSIEDNGVENQ
+250 EIVFSIEDNGIENQ

-270 RNSITEN
+270 RNSIAEN

-296 LSNPIYAGAPY
+296 LSNPTYAGAPY

-322 TENRT
+322 TENRA

-333 ADMKVVIGSMDA
+333 ADMKVVIGTNDA
-345 KNFNRKSIPFIL
+345 KNFNRKSTPFLL
-357 SSGKSALWNSIAVL
+357 SSGKSALWNSIKVL

-381 TNQFTNASQIWMIKG
+381 TNQFSNSSQIWMIKG
-396 HIIPEINAAKEA
+396 RVVPDINASKETA
-408 VIIDGLE
+408 VIDGQS
-415 NEVVWKKE
+415 NETVWKKE
-423 SPIFIGQ
+423 SPVFIGQ

-443 ITFLYFIA
+443 TEFLYAFA
-451 HVIDSQIVS
+451 QVKDSQIVS
-460 TNALTGSDGLNLYLD
+460 TEALTGSDGLHLYLD

-482 APGKSIFKL
+482 APGNSIYKL

-501 YEGENSNWKKL
+501 YEGENSKWKKL
-512 DSPQGI
+512 ESPKGI
-518 VTTTVKT
+518 ITTTVKT
-525 SNGYRVELKI
+525 SNGYRIEVKI
-535 PWTLLGGMPAKQT
+535 PWTVLGGIPAKQT

-554 ELREKGINNYIESI
+554 ELREKGINNYTESI
-568 SSNSSDKP
+568 ATNSSDKP